1 MKAKYLGRYIQVEKH
16 HEATVLIDGKVVVR
30 RIYKDEDGRRF
41 IKRRD
46 GSLVQVVSK
55 IGDNM
60 VLCNWHHNYELV

>member
-30 RIYKDEDGRRF
+30 RIYKGEDGRRF

-46 GSLVQVVSK
+46 GSLALVVSK
-55 IGDNM
+55 IEDNM
-60 VLCNWHHNYELV
+60 VLCNWHHNYELA

>member
-46 GSLVQVVSK
+46 GSLALVVSK
-55 IGDNM
+55 IGITWFC
-60 VLCNWHHNYELV
+60 VIGITTTS

>member
-30 RIYKDEDGRRF
+30 RIYKDDGGRRF

-46 GSLVQVVSK
+46 GSLALVVSK

-60 VLCNWHHNYELV
+60 VLCNWHHNYELA